1 VPLLA
6 PDSALIASHNYL
18 PTDKPSTNGKS
29 PSKNDAFPFPSQHST
44 NPREHHE
51 QPPRRFSRWAT
62 FVKIAS
68 PPPPHPN
75 SSTEKIVPYSD
86 LEAQTDYSQA
96 WNASDKTDEQSG
108 YVAFQRVQVIW
119 WRRSQHTLLR
129 SPIIPLIFRLLVFT
143 FSAIALGLGSSIY
156 QLAKVY
162 NKKKGPSPTMA
173 ICTDAIALPYLIYIT
188 WDEYTGKPLGLRSAR
203 AKMRLIFLDMFFI
216 VFDSAN
222 LALAF
227 AGLSD
232 ARSSCVTATVDLVED
247 KRNGSICRRETALA
261 SVLLIALIAW
271 LMTFGISVL
280 R

>member
-1 VPLLA
+1 
-6 PDSALIASHNYL
+6 
-18 PTDKPSTNGKS
+18 
-29 PSKNDAFPFPSQHST
+29 
-44 NPREHHE
+44 
-51 QPPRRFSRWAT
+51 
-62 FVKIAS
+62 
-68 PPPPHPN
+68 
-75 SSTEKIVPYSD
+75 
-86 LEAQTDYSQA
+86 
-96 WNASDKTDEQSG
+96 
-108 YVAFQRVQVIW
+108 
-119 WRRSQHTLLR
+119 
-129 SPIIPLIFRLLVFT
+129 
-143 FSAIALGLGSSIY
+143 
-156 QLAKVY
+156 
-162 NKKKGPSPTMA
+162 MA

-280 R
+280 RLVERIRS